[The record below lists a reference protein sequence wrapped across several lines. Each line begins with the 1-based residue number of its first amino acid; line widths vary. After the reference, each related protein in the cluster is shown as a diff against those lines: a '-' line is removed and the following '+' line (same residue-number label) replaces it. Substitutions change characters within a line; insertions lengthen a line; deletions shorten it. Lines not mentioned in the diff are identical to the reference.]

1 MAPEPLKI
9 ETAAGTKPETVVV
22 RLSGAL
28 TISTLPAL
36 QQTLRPITAALTVLD
51 LAGVPYMDSAGL
63 GAVLNFYVA
72 SNKAGRKM
80 AVAAVTQRVGA
91 LIELTKVNTVLKV
104 FPTVEAAE
112 QGM

>member
-1 MAPEPLKI
+1 
-9 ETAAGTKPETVVV
+9 
-22 RLSGAL
+22 
-28 TISTLPAL
+28 
-36 QQTLRPITAALTVLD
+36 
-51 LAGVPYMDSAGL
+51 MDSAGL